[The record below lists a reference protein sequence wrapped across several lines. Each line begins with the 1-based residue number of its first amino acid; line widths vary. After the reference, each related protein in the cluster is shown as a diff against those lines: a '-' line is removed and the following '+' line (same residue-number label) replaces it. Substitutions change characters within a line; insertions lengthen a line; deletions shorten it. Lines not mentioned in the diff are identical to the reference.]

1 MASAKT
7 PLPVLM
13 AHVLNALKEDYNRAR
28 NEVPPLPYLLN
39 LLRVLAPDGTDIKQ
53 LPALARLSKRA
64 VRMSTQLAEKR
75 GWLTIES
82 IARGQKH
89 VTLTRSGDA
98 LRKAGAK
105 RLKATELAWH
115 KRFGADGVQQLRGGL
130 TGLVNQ
136 LDLEL
141 PHYPSGY
148 GLEDNSIHG
157 GNYAPGQKGPP
168 RIPAHGEEWTV
179 VIREQKNAA
188 QLPITSQ
195 LSQALCAF
203 CIDYDG
209 TAESSIA
216 NLNSVLSYLRHFP
229 EEGLPLAEANALG
242 GVKGTGRTLLER
254 HKLVAV
260 EDGLARLTGHG
271 IRVRDRFPE
280 RVAEI
285 ESDWSKRYGAACMR
299 NLRRALETFDER
311 IDSEPPDVVDVCGW
325 LRRRP

>member
-7 PLPVLM
+7 PLPVLL
-13 AHVLNALKEDYNRAR
+13 AHVLNALKDDYSRAK

-39 LLRVLAPDGTDIKQ
+39 LLRVLAPDGADIKQ

-64 VRMSTQLAEKR
+64 VRMAAQLADKR
-75 GWLTIES
+75 GWLTIDS

-98 LRKAGAK
+98 LREAGAK
-105 RLKATELAWH
+105 RLKATESAWRT
-115 KRFGADGVQQLRGGL
+115 RFGADDIQKLRGSL
-130 TGLVNQ
+130 TELVNQ

-141 PHYPSGY
+141 PHFPSGY

-157 GNYAPGQKGPP
+157 GSYAPGEKGPP
-168 RIPAHGEEWTV
+168 RIPAHGEEWPV
-179 VIREQKNAA
+179 VIREQTAAA
-188 QLPITSQ
+188 QLPLTSQ

-285 ESDWSKRYGAACMR
+285 EGDWSKRYGAVCVR

-311 IDSEPPDVVDVCGW
+311 IDSAPPDVVDVCGW
-325 LRRRP
+325 LRQRP

>member
-115 KRFGADGVQQLRGGL
+115 KRFGADGVQRLRGGL
-130 TGLVNQ
+130 TGLVN
-136 LDLEL
+136 
-141 PHYPSGY
+141 
-148 GLEDNSIHG
+148 
-157 GNYAPGQKGPP
+157 
-168 RIPAHGEEWTV
+168 
-179 VIREQKNAA
+179 
-188 QLPITSQ
+188 
-195 LSQALCAF
+195 
-203 CIDYDG
+203 
-209 TAESSIA
+209 
-216 NLNSVLSYLRHFP
+216 
-229 EEGLPLAEANALG
+229 
-242 GVKGTGRTLLER
+242 
-254 HKLVAV
+254 
-260 EDGLARLTGHG
+260 
-271 IRVRDRFPE
+271 
-280 RVAEI
+280 
-285 ESDWSKRYGAACMR
+285 
-299 NLRRALETFDER
+299 
-311 IDSEPPDVVDVCGW
+311 
-325 LRRRP
+325 